1 MGLKVYAARISEPSR
16 AVIIFCRANDVEF
29 EEVVIDLSKGQHKTT
44 EYAKINP
51 MGQVPAITDGE
62 LNLYE
67 RYPNE
72 PTQRAKIDVILDW
85 HHSNLRRGALTY
97 IFNTTLGSIVGARPN
112 AEIAQKGKKI
122 LCSSLAKIENLWLKD
137 GLKFLLGNSQPSIAD
152 LSLSCQVMQLQAVG
166 EKEAERILEQ
176 HQKIRDWVENVKK
189 ATEPHFSEV
198 HEVLEY
204 WKNKASPKL

>member
-1 MGLKVYAARISEPSR
+1 
-16 AVIIFCRANDVEF
+16 
-29 EEVVIDLSKGQHKTT
+29 
-44 EYAKINP
+44 

-67 RYPNE
+67 SHAILRYLSSFPSVPDHWYPNE
-72 PTQRAKIDVILDW
+72 PAQRAKIDVILDW
-85 HHSNLRRGALTY
+85 HHSNLRRGAL
-97 IFNTTLGSIVGARPN
+97 GAPPN

-137 GLKFLLGNSQPSIAD
+137 GLKFLLGKSQPSIAD
-152 LSLSCQVMQLQAVG
+152 LSLCCQVMQLQAVG
-166 EKEAERILEQ
+166 EKEAERILDQ
-176 HQKIRDWVENVKK
+176 HKKIRDWIENVKK